1 MGTAH
6 ILENSFFAREPCVV
20 ARDVLG
26 KVLRRRW
33 QGRWLSA
40 RIVESE
46 AYYLR
51 EKGSHASL
59 GRTPSREA
67 LFMPAA
73 TLYMYH
79 SRAGDSLNVSCEGEG
94 NAILLKA
101 GVPVVDD
108 VSPEASLDVMRHLHP
123 RPDGTLRPALRQCA
137 GQTLLC
143 RSLALRIKEWN
154 TRTFDRGEL
163 FLEDTGYTPDHVVV
177 ARRLGISEGRDEHL
191 LYRYV
196 DAAHASSATQNPLTK
211 RGCVEG
217 EDFYLLPR
225 GVRDPGCAS

>member
-1 MGTAH
+1 MQRRPVGR
-6 ILENSFFAREPCVV
+6 SFFAREPCAV

-26 KVLRRRW
+26 KVLRRRY
-33 QGRWLSA
+33 QGLWLSA
-40 RIVESE
+40 AIVEVE

-67 LFMPAA
+67 LFMPAG

-94 NAILLKA
+94 NAMLLKA

-108 VSPEASLDVMRHLHP
+108 VSGEDALAFMRQLHP
-123 RPDGTLRPALRQCA
+123 RPDGTPRPLEKQCA

-143 RSLALRIKEWN
+143 RSLSLRIRDWN
-154 TRTFDRGEL
+154 QRVFDPDEL
-163 FLEDTGYTPDHVVV
+163 FLDDVRYAPAQVVV
-177 ARRLGISEGRDEHL
+177 ARRLGISPGRDEHL
-191 LYRYV
+191 LYRYI
-196 DAAHASSATQNPLTK
+196 DAARLRSATQNPLT
-211 RGCVEG
+211 RRDAVEG
-217 EDFYLLPR
+217 RDFFVLAR
-225 GVRDPGCAS
+225 GVPDPNCEA

>member
-1 MGTAH
+1 MSKTGRMLDA
-6 ILENSFFAREPCVV
+6 SFFARESCVV

-26 KVLRRRW
+26 KVLRRRY
-33 QGRWLSA
+33 QGVWLSA
-40 RIVESE
+40 AIVEAE

-67 LFMPAA
+67 LFMPAG

-79 SRAGDSLNVSCEGEG
+79 SRGGDSLNVSCEGEG
-94 NAILLKA
+94 NAMLLKA

-108 VSPEASLDVMRHLHP
+108 VSGEDALERMRRLHP
-123 RPDGTLRPALRQCA
+123 RPDGTLRPVDKQCA

-143 RSLALRIKEWN
+143 RSLGLRIKDWN
-154 TRTFDRGEL
+154 RRTFDEDEL
-163 FLEDTGYTPDHVVV
+163 FLDDVGYAPAQVIV
-177 ARRLGISEGRDEHL
+177 ARRLGISAGRDEHL

-196 DAAHASSATQNPLTK
+196 DASRLRSATQNPLSK
-211 RGCVEG
+211 RGLSEG
-217 EDFYLLPR
+217 RDYFVLAR
-225 GVRDPGCAS
+225 GTPDPNCA

>member
-1 MGTAH
+1 MDR
-6 ILENSFFAREPCVV
+6 SFFEREPCVV
-20 ARDVLG
+20 ARDILG
-26 KVLRRRW
+26 KVLRRRY
-33 QGRWLSA
+33 QGLWLSVA
-40 RIVESE
+40 IVEAE

-67 LFMPAA
+67 LFMPAG

-101 GVPVVDD
+101 AVPVVDD
-108 VSPEASLDVMRHLHP
+108 ISGEEALACMRSLHP
-123 RPDGTLRPALRQCA
+123 RPDGTLRPVEKQCA

-143 RSLALRIKEWN
+143 RSLSLRIPEWN
-154 TRTFDRGEL
+154 QRTFDREVL
-163 FLEDTGYTPDHVVV
+163 FLDDVGYVPEQVVV
-177 ARRLGISEGRDEHL
+177 ARRLGIPPGRDEHL

-196 DAAHASSATQNPLTK
+196 DAARARSATQNPLSR
-211 RGCVEG
+211 RGSVEG
-217 EDFYLLPR
+217 RDYFILAR
-225 GVRDPGCAS
+225 GAPDPNCEP